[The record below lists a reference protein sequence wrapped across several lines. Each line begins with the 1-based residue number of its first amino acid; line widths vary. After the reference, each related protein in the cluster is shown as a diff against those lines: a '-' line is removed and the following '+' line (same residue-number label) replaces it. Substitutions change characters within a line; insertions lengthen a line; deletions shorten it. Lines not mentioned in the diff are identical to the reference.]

1 MSANCQHLGEDGI
14 CNGTYKGF
22 GCIGERCVLVRE
34 AQSPKPKAQCGHLHE
49 STYCS
54 KHHKFFCPGMD
65 ACETQANAGQPAQG
79 KA

>member
-1 MSANCQHLGEDGI
+1 MSANCQHLGEGGI

-34 AQSPKPKAQCGHLHE
+34 AQAPKPKASCEHLHE

-54 KHHKFFCPGMD
+54 KYHKFFCPGAE
-65 ACETQANAGQPAQG
+65 ACETQGNTLHPAQG